1 MRCPSLSHS
10 LIGLSAGLQL
20 PLSLIAAEPIS
31 TITVSTDVD
40 SAKAEIGKQL
50 FFDPRLSKSG
60 FLSCNSCHNLSMG
73 GADNPTSSVRHG
85 WHQGP
90 INSPTVL
97 NSAYNVA
104 QFWDGRAA
112 DLQEQAAGAIANPGE
127 MAQSHDVALEVIAS
141 IPGYVSSFGAAYG
154 DEAITL
160 DRVTDAI
167 AEFERTLVTP
177 NSGFDQWLK
186 GAKSALTDDELEGHQ
201 RFKSSG
207 CVGCHSGPA
216 VGATL
221 FRKVGLIKPYETDNP
236 AEGRYSVTGKEA
248 GPMVFKVPTLRNI
261 ELTYPHFHDGSVNTL
276 EEGVCTMGEIQ
287 LGRSFSDI
295 ETAKIVA
302 FLKTLTGEQPSFA
315 LPHLPPSTPETPLP
329 NPYGP

>member
-1 MRCPSLSHS
+1 MRSPS
-10 LIGLSAGLQL
+10 L
-20 PLSLIAAEPIS
+20 PLSLLGLGAGLLMPLSLLAAEPIS
-31 TITVSTDVD
+31 PISAPTDVD
-40 SAKAEIGKQL
+40 SKKAEIGKQL

-73 GADNPTSSVRHG
+73 GADNLTSSVGHG

-112 DLQEQAAGAIANPGE
+112 DLQEQAAGPIANPGE
-127 MAQSHDVALEVIAS
+127 MAQSHEVALEVISS
-141 IPGYVSSFGAAYG
+141 IPGYVGSFSAAYG
-154 DEAITL
+154 DASITL

-177 NSGFDQWLK
+177 NSRFDQWLQ
-186 GAKSALTDDELEGHQ
+186 GDQAALTSDELEGYQ
-201 RFKSSG
+201 LFKSSG
-207 CVGCHSGPA
+207 CVGCHNGPA

-221 FRKVGLIKPYETDNP
+221 FQKVGLIKPYETDNP
-236 AEGRYSVTGKEA
+236 AQGRYAVTGNEA
-248 GPMVFKVPTLRNI
+248 DRMVFKVPTLRNI
-261 ELTYPHFHDGSVNTL
+261 ELTYPYFHDGSVNTL
-276 EEGVCTMGEIQ
+276 EEAVRTMGEIQ
-287 LGRSFSDI
+287 LGRSFSDM
-295 ETAKIVA
+295 ETAKIVS
-302 FLKTLTGEQPSFA
+302 FLQTLTGEQPNFA

-329 NPYGP
+329 DPYGP